1 MDLILD
7 LLIVILALSLIGNGA
22 LVLLLNKKAKA
33 KPPEYTYDARAI
45 LADLATGPALV
56 KIEYLSRDDIFLR
69 SPRDVR

>member
-1 MDLILD
+1 MDLWAD
-7 LLIVILALSLIGNGA
+7 LFLVLFLLSLAANGA
-22 LVLLLNKKAKA
+22 CAHFLRKKSKE
-33 KPPEYTYDARAI
+33 KKPEYTLDARAI